1 MHAPQIDLQQIRE
14 TIRKGQFDEKTL
26 LLGTSLVAA
35 TAAQPD
41 SKSHLQAL
49 SLTVECARELGH
61 LKEAESLIRQPALRL
76 RDRLHLESIRER
88 VPLNNRRTE
97 TEYQLIRQELW
108 CLLAYVRICNDLG
121 RSDEALQTLLLL
133 SEKIQEAVE
142 ADGWPGDL
150 MFRGTR
156 ARLHYYYGIVIISL
170 KKRSL
175 DISRQPLEALQ
186 HFRIAMDL
194 VWERWESQKRKHSG
208 KPDRLSVEYQYAL
221 DSTARVLAFGYA
233 FTFMLQTRLN
243 DASAMLRSAALVAD
257 RGPNRLLQLSIATL
271 RCHVRRHESG
281 YQTKLTELLSELGSL
296 CRQLARHR
304 PQWRRAMFERGLTL
318 VALLRSSDPA
328 CLERRVTYVNE
339 SKKVI
344 DALTKEDD
352 RDVKELQNE
361 WNFQVLWLRAL
372 FNEAEGRYQNVRDS
386 DTAKERFEIARR
398 TLKDIEKIS
407 PTSISPLQHWSGQRW
422 IISALVE
429 IELGNIAEAESLLN
443 RGRSDWESGPP
454 WLAVLAHVRYAAVEA
469 MRGQFDRAHD
479 YLARAKALSQPMLS
493 EFAWVANELQL
504 AEQFVKTH
512 QRELEK
518 LTKITQDIT
527 KPVEKVRSIIR
538 NVLQAEFESQ
548 RERFSNLRNPTHRE
562 SWYPEKAAA
571 NLGFNMRQLREWM
584 DFAGIKFKKVVGR
597 PPGTPMNERKH

>member
-1 MHAPQIDLQQIRE
+1 
-14 TIRKGQFDEKTL
+14 
-26 LLGTSLVAA
+26 
-35 TAAQPD
+35 
-41 SKSHLQAL
+41 
-49 SLTVECARELGH
+49 
-61 LKEAESLIRQPALRL
+61 
-76 RDRLHLESIRER
+76 
-88 VPLNNRRTE
+88 
-97 TEYQLIRQELW
+97 
-108 CLLAYVRICNDLG
+108 
-121 RSDEALQTLLLL
+121 
-133 SEKIQEAVE
+133 
-142 ADGWPGDL
+142 
-150 MFRGTR
+150 
-156 ARLHYYYGIVIISL
+156 
-170 KKRSL
+170 
-175 DISRQPLEALQ
+175 
-186 HFRIAMDL
+186 
-194 VWERWESQKRKHSG
+194 
-208 KPDRLSVEYQYAL
+208 
-221 DSTARVLAFGYA
+221 
-233 FTFMLQTRLN
+233 
-243 DASAMLRSAALVAD
+243 
-257 RGPNRLLQLSIATL
+257 
-271 RCHVRRHESG
+271 
-281 YQTKLTELLSELGSL
+281 
-296 CRQLARHR
+296 
-304 PQWRRAMFERGLTL
+304 MFERGLTL